1 MSSLSKGNLNEIASL
16 YSGITLNESSEVS
29 EGILSRGLQYAKGT
43 LSPIIKKNLK
53 LDPKKGLAKGLLD
66 KSLQKGVSAA
76 SKVARGG
83 YELAKQTAKTAGKQ
97 ALGTAK
103 FVIPNVALPAAAI
116 GTVADITAPMRGGQS
131 KILNLLK
138 PKYEETYQEGEVL
151 TEEVIQE
158 NTSVLVYAIGDYLV
172 ENNFAPD
179 SEKAIK
185 IMENMS
191 DKWAEEII
199 VSYLQIEENVDG

>member
-1 MSSLSKGNLNEIASL
+1 MSGLSHKSHGELNNLVKNIV
-16 YSGITLNESSEVS
+16 ISEKQQNPIVS
-29 EGILSRGLQYAKGT
+29 RALQYAKGT

-66 KSLQKGVSAA
+66 KALQKGVSALSQA
-76 SKVARGG
+76 GRGG
-83 YELAKQTAKTAGKQ
+83 YEVGKETVYGAGRQLKGLATFT
-97 ALGTAK
+97 L
-103 FVIPNVALPAAAI
+103 PRLALPSAVGAAA
-116 GTVADITAPMRGGQS
+116 ADLTAPSRGGKS
-131 KILNLLK
+131 KILDFLK

-172 ENNFAPD
+172 ENNFASD

-191 DKWAEEII
+191 DEWAEEII

>member
-1 MSSLSKGNLNEIASL
+1 MSGLSQRSHGELNNLVKNIV
-16 YSGITLNESSEVS
+16 ISEKQNPIVS
-29 EGILSRGLQYAKGT
+29 RALQYAKGT

-76 SKVARGG
+76 SKVVRGG
-83 YELAKQTAKTAGKQ
+83 LELADKTAKTAGKQ

-103 FVIPNVALPAAAI
+103 FIIPNVALPAAAF
-116 GTVADITAPMRGGQS
+116 GAVADITAPMRGGRS
-131 KILNLLK
+131 RILDFLK

-172 ENNFAPD
+172 ENNFASD

-191 DKWAEEII
+191 DEWAEEII